1 MWVWKKGFWATA
13 AATAA
18 ATTATSAATA
28 AATTATAAAT
38 TATAATAAVQ
48 AAATTAATTA
58 TTATAATATTATAA
72 AATTATAATATTATA
87 ATAAVQ
93 AAAGS
98 TNGSEVDYFPG
109 IVSPSKRKQGSTP
122 GALLPTTPTLNPPPP
137 PPRPAYRVAA
147 RAASVRL
154 ISCPMKNDFIEML
167 MKQLGHF
174 VIRRSVARSSNFGH
188 YLGED
193 WRVLEWLVSS

>member
-1 MWVWKKGFWATA
+1 MVSCQKKTWFARLGKIVFVGLEKKVFGQQRQQQQQQQRQQRQQQRQQRQQQQQQQRQQQQQQQRQQRQQQRFKQQQ
-13 AATAA
+13 
-18 ATTATSAATA
+18 
-28 AATTATAAAT
+28 
-38 TATAATAAVQ
+38 VQ
-48 AAATTAATTA
+48 LM
-58 TTATAATATTATAA
+58 
-72 AATTATAATATTATA
+72 
-87 ATAAVQ
+87 VLR
-93 AAAGS
+93 S
-98 TNGSEVDYFPG
+98 IIFPELFLHPKENRDQLRE
-109 IVSPSKRKQGSTP
+109 PSS
-122 GALLPTTPTLNPPPP
+122 PPPLP
-137 PPRPAYRVAA
+137 LTHPHPSPAYRVAA

>member
-13 AATAA
+13 AAT
-18 ATTATSAATA
+18 TA
-28 AATTATAAAT
+28 AATTATTAT
-38 TATAATAAVQ
+38 TATAAVQ
-48 AAATTAATTA
+48 AAATTA
-58 TTATAATATTATAA
+58 TAATT
-72 AATTATAATATTATA
+72 
-87 ATAAVQ
+87 AVQ

-122 GALLPTTPTLNPPPP
+122 GALLPTTPTFNPPSPLP
-137 PPRPAYRVAA
+137 CPAYRVAA